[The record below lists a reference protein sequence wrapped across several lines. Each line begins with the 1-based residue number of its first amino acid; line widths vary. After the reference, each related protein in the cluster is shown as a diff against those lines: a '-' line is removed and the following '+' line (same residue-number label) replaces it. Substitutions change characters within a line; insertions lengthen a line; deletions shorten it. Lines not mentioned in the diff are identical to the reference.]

1 MSILL
6 QYFEV
11 EADSDSRKETKFKDI
26 TIGDRN
32 ARLEE
37 ALADSKTAEEAL
49 LKRCCHF
56 TLDLTRKDRDA
67 KSAQEACEYISGDR
81 TSQLQGCENDLYR
94 SINTAVG
101 LHLYIRK
108 KGQYGTGDQ
117 ERQHFREWVNSVLGS
132 KHNHGDSEAELRL
145 VKVLE
150 RCGFL
155 NGNWPT
161 EVADKKTIT
170 KIDKSEKVDDVKWRL
185 REQTHLLRR
194 LSKELVAR
202 VRSLRFFEVV
212 RKLQR
217 NGDEAKQV
225 LDGSACKHKPSTHSE
240 AEMAVLSCCGH
251 VSCHDCM
258 IAAAENQAC
267 PMGKENCQAAV
278 RHTNI
283 VKVKSLGIEG
293 ELSSGRY
300 GAKLQKLVDLIHSI
314 PKDQRILVFLQW
326 EDLVPK
332 VSEALNAGRIPHVKL
347 YGSTKARANTLDS
360 FQTSDSD
367 TARVLLLKINDASA
381 AGSNLTT
388 ANHAIFVGPLF
399 TNSLLNY
406 RAVETQA
413 IGRVRRYGQE
423 RKVHIH
429 RLLALDTI
437 DVTMFENRRKELE
450 AKVDYEVIP
459 REVYMG
465 KKRKSQMEVEILSPS
480 KKKSGRK
487 EEPME
492 ID

>member
-1 MSILL
+1 MPC
-6 QYFEV
+6 
-11 EADSDSRKETKFKDI
+11 SRKETKFKDV

-56 TLDLTRKDRDA
+56 TLDLTRKERDA

-81 TSQLQGCENDLYR
+81 TAQLEGCEKDLYR
-94 SINTAVG
+94 SINIAVG
-101 LHLYIRK
+101 LHLHIRK
-108 KGQYGTGDQ
+108 KGSYGANDP
-117 ERQHFREWVNSVLGS
+117 ERQHFREWVNSVQGS
-132 KHNHGDSEAELRL
+132 KHNHGDSEAESRL
-145 VKVLE
+145 VSVLE
-150 RCGFL
+150 RCGFV
-155 NGNWPT
+155 NDKWPI
-161 EVADKKTIT
+161 EVADKKAVI
-170 KIDKSEKVDDVKWRL
+170 KIDKGEKTEDVKWRL

-217 NGDEAKQV
+217 NGDEAKLV
-225 LDGSACKHKPSTHSE
+225 LEGSACKHKPSTDPK

-251 VSCHDCM
+251 VSCWDCM
-258 IAAAENQAC
+258 VTAAESQAC
-267 PMGKENCQAAV
+267 PMSKDNCQAAV

-300 GAKLQKLVDLIHSI
+300 GAKLQKLVDLIHTI

-332 VSEALNAGRIPHVKL
+332 VSEALNTGRIPHVKL
-347 YGSTKARANTLDS
+347 YGSTKQRANTLDS
-360 FQTSDSD
+360 FQNSDSD

-413 IGRVRRYGQE
+413 IGRVRRYGQD

-437 DVTMFENRRKELE
+437 DVTMYENRRKELE
-450 AKVDYEVIP
+450 AKADYEIIP
-459 REVYMG
+459 REVYTG
-465 KKRKSQMEVEILSPS
+465 KKRKSQIEVEISSPAR
-480 KKKSGRK
+480 KKAARK
-487 EEPME
+487 DEIVE

>member
-1 MSILL
+1 M
-6 QYFEV
+6 
-11 EADSDSRKETKFKDI
+11 

-56 TLDLTRKDRDA
+56 TLDLTRKERDV
-67 KSAQEACEYISGDR
+67 KSAQEACECISGDR
-81 TSQLQGCENDLYR
+81 TTQLKGCEDDLYR
-94 SINTAVG
+94 SINVAVA

-108 KGQYGTGDQ
+108 KGQYGSNDQ
-117 ERQHFREWVNSVLGS
+117 ERQHFREWVNSVQSS
-132 KHNHGDSEAELRL
+132 KHNHGDSEAETRL

-150 RCGFL
+150 RCGFV
-155 NGNWPT
+155 NGGWPT
-161 EVADKKTIT
+161 AVADSKVVAKVDKK
-170 KIDKSEKVDDVKWRL
+170 EGVDDVKWRL

-225 LDGSACKHKPSTHSE
+225 LEGSACGHRPSTQPNT
-240 AEMAVLSCCGH
+240 EMAVLSCCGH

-258 IAAAENQAC
+258 LAASESQAC
-267 PMGKENCQAAV
+267 PMGKDNCQAAV

-293 ELSSGRY
+293 ELSSGRF
-300 GAKLQKLVDLIHSI
+300 GAKLQKLVNLIQSI

-332 VSEALNAGRIPHVKL
+332 VSEALNAGKIPHDKL
-347 YGSTKARANTLDS
+347 YGSTKNRANTLDR
-360 FQTSDSD
+360 FQTTDSDS
-367 TARVLLLKINDASA
+367 ARVLLLKINDASA

-413 IGRVRRYGQE
+413 IGRIRRYGQE

-437 DVTMFENRRKELE
+437 DVTMFEARRKELE
-450 AKVDYEVIP
+450 AKPDYEKIP
-459 REVYMG
+459 QEEYKG
-465 KKRKSQMEVEILSPS
+465 KKRKSMIEVEVVSPS
-480 KKKSGRK
+480 KRK
-487 EEPME
+487 ARPATPDEVVE

>member
-1 MSILL
+1 MRC
-6 QYFEV
+6 
-11 EADSDSRKETKFKDI
+11 SRKETKFKDV

-56 TLDLTRKDRDA
+56 TLDLTRKERDA

-81 TSQLQGCENDLYR
+81 TAQLEGCEKDLYR
-94 SINTAVG
+94 SIDIAVG
-101 LHLYIRK
+101 LHLHIRK
-108 KGQYGTGDQ
+108 KGQYGANDQ
-117 ERQHFREWVNSVLGS
+117 ERQHFREWVNSVMGS
-132 KHNHGDSEAELRL
+132 KHNHGDSEAESRL
-145 VKVLE
+145 VNVLE
-150 RCGFL
+150 RCGFV
-155 NGNWPT
+155 NDKWPT
-161 EVADKKTIT
+161 EVADKKAVA
-170 KIDKSEKVDDVKWRL
+170 KIDKGEKTDDVKWRL

-217 NGDEAKQV
+217 NGDEAKLV
-225 LDGSACKHKPSTHSE
+225 LEGSACKHKPSSDPE

-251 VSCHDCM
+251 VSCWDCM
-258 IAAAENQAC
+258 VAAAENQAC
-267 PMGKENCQAAV
+267 PMGKGNCQAAV

-332 VSEALNAGRIPHVKL
+332 VSEALNTGRIPHVKL
-347 YGSTKARANTLDS
+347 YGSTKQRANTLDS
-360 FQTSDSD
+360 FQNSDSD

-413 IGRVRRYGQE
+413 IGRVRRYGQD

-437 DVTMFENRRKELE
+437 DVTMYENRRKELE
-450 AKVDYEVIP
+450 AKADYEIIP
-459 REVYMG
+459 REVYTG
-465 KKRKSQMEVEILSPS
+465 KKRKSQIEVEIASPAR
-480 KKKSGRK
+480 KKKVRQDEVVG
-487 EEPME
+487 